1 MRSFTRQLFPLRILV
16 WVFLFSASPGGFLD
30 AQSSDL
36 PFTNPNAMLEEMFG
50 ESNEEELRALSQVQV
65 SIAEEKQLGEQIL
78 ASGLKHLKQTGIE
91 VEKAGRD
98 VNYLQSL
105 VETVKGNMKNR
116 ERYSSITV
124 LVTRS
129 PLVDARSI
137 PGGTLVFSEGLLDK
151 AGSEAALIGIVGHEL
166 SHLDHGHQ
174 LLPIKRQKL
183 MKDVGS
189 MNSLGSKEAMQ
200 FMTRL
205 WARPFRP
212 EDEREADRDGV
223 AWAFAAGYDPGEM
236 AKLFQSKAGDHA
248 AAEQNPWASFFRSHP
263 HNHERRSDILK
274 QVKQLMKLNPDS
286 GTLFIGREN
295 LRKRVSR
302 KQEAEKL

>member
-1 MRSFTRQLFPLRILV
+1 MRSFTRQLRPWWSLG
-16 WVFLFSASPGGFLD
+16 WVFLLGATACRTSD
-30 AQSSDL
+30 AQSGDL
-36 PFTNPNAMLEEMFG
+36 PFTNPNAIFEEMFG
-50 ESNEEELRALSQVQV
+50 ESNEEELRALSKVQV
-65 SIAEEKQLGEQIL
+65 SIAEEQQLGDQIL
-78 ASGLKHLKQTGIE
+78 ASGLKHLKQSGID
-91 VEKAGRD
+91 VEKSGRD
-98 VNYLQSL
+98 VDYLQSL

-116 ERYSSITV
+116 ERYPSIAV

-129 PLVDARSI
+129 PQVDARSI
-137 PGGTLVFSEGLLDK
+137 PGGTLVFSAGLLDK
-151 AGSEAALIGIVGHEL
+151 AGNEAALIGIVGHEL

-174 LLPIKRQKL
+174 LLPIKRKKL
-183 MKDVGS
+183 MNDVGS
-189 MNSLGSKEAMQ
+189 MNWLESREAMQ

-236 AKLFQSKAGDHA
+236 AKLFQSKAGDHV

-263 HNHERRSDILK
+263 HNQDRRSDILK
-274 QVKQLMKLNPDS
+274 QVKQLVKLKPDS
-286 GTLFIGREN
+286 GTLFVGREN

-302 KQEAEKL
+302 IREAEN